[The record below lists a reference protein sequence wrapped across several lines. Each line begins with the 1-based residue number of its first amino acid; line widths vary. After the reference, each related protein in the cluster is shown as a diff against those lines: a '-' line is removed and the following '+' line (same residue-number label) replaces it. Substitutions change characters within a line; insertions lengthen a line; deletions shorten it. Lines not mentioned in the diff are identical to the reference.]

1 MHRRWK
7 KLASPNFR
15 HRCKSHRWRGNPRHR
30 LVIIGD
36 AFCKNASPMTI
47 IGDAF
52 CQNASPMILIGDT
65 FFPKRVS
72 NDYSSVTRFAKTR
85 LQWWIRK
92 TKKRKNRIE
101 KETGNR
107 PYILKSHLT
116 IQLTVTSSSFNH
128 SSSCYIEKSWYTI
141 QVTHTS
147 YSWNAKSRCLA
158 N

>member
-1 MHRRWK
+1 MHRKNSTLETRKYMHRRRK

-15 HRCKSHRWRGNPRHR
+15 HRCKSHRWRGNPHHR

-36 AFCKNASPMTI
+36 AFCKNT
-47 IGDAF
+47 
-52 CQNASPMILIGDT
+52 SPMILIGDT
-65 FFPKRVS
+65 FFQKASLMTAHRWRVLAKR
-72 NDYSSVTRFAKTR
+72 R

-92 TKKRKNRIE
+92 TKKKKNGTG

-147 YSWNAKSRCLA
+147 YSWNAKSRGLA